1 MNSVQ
6 EVVNFI
12 LDELDGYGYDIGDKD
27 KNTYYYDNSNNTIE
41 LIVDGTL
48 YNIEYIPDANLS
60 TYNDAISYIAS
71 NLNVKNEDL
80 DKLLSE
86 SIENSKKKLT
96 EDFSPKLNSSDKE
109 AGEILP
115 LDESYPA
122 LLVALDSERDAEVT
136 YKTLIEI
143 EKSSD
148 KPNQRVIDL
157 LEKILKEELQ
167 HIALLSAL
175 QAENNSE
182 FVGEDSQEDF
192 DSYINDIK
200 DDNDDSSTKEEEE
213 EKN

>member
-1 MNSVQ
+1 MSSVQ

-12 LDELDGYGYDIGDKD
+12 LDELDNYGYDIGDKD
-27 KNTYYYDNSNNTIE
+27 KNIYYYDNVNNTIE
-41 LIVDGTL
+41 LIVNGTL

-60 TYNDAISYIAS
+60 TYNNAISYIAS

-80 DKLLSE
+80 DKLLGE

-96 EDFSPKLNSSDKE
+96 EDFNSKLNSSDKE

-143 EKSSD
+143 EKSSN

-200 DDNDDSSTKEEEE
+200 DDDNDSTKEEEE
-213 EKN
+213 EEN

>member
-27 KNTYYYDNSNNTIE
+27 KNTYFYDNTNNTIE
-41 LIVDGTL
+41 LIVNGTL

-80 DKLLSE
+80 DKLLGE

-96 EDFSPKLNSSDKE
+96 EDFNSKLNSSDKE

-192 DSYINDIK
+192 DSYVNDIK
-200 DDNDDSSTKEEEE
+200 DGDDSSTKEEEE

>member
-27 KNTYYYDNSNNTIE
+27 KNTYYYDNTNNTIE

-48 YNIEYIPDANLS
+48 YNIEYIPDASLS

-80 DKLLSE
+80 DKLLGE

-96 EDFSPKLNSSDKE
+96 EDFSSKLNSSDKE

-200 DDNDDSSTKEEEE
+200 DDDSSTKEEEE
-213 EKN
+213 EEN

>member
-1 MNSVQ
+1 MSSVQ

-12 LDELDGYGYDIGDKD
+12 LDELDNYGYDIGDKY
-27 KNTYYYDNSNNTIE
+27 KNTYYYDNINNTIE
-41 LIVDGTL
+41 LIVNGTL

-60 TYNDAISYIAS
+60 TYNNAISYIAS

-80 DKLLSE
+80 DKLLGE

-96 EDFSPKLNSSDKE
+96 EDFNSKLNSSDKE

-143 EKSSD
+143 EKSSN

-192 DSYINDIK
+192 DSYINDVK
-200 DDNDDSSTKEEEE
+200 DDDNDSTKEEEE

>member
-1 MNSVQ
+1 MSSVQ

-12 LDELDGYGYDIGDKD
+12 LDELDNYGYDIGDKD
-27 KNTYYYDNSNNTIE
+27 KNIYYYDNVNNTIE
-41 LIVDGTL
+41 LIVNGIL
-48 YNIEYIPDANLS
+48 YNIEYIPDVNLS
-60 TYNDAISYIAS
+60 TYNNAISYIAS

-80 DKLLSE
+80 DKLLGE

-96 EDFSPKLNSSDKE
+96 EDFNSKLNSSDKE

-143 EKSSD
+143 EKSSN

-200 DDNDDSSTKEEEE
+200 DDDNDSTKEEEE
-213 EKN
+213 EEN

>member
-1 MNSVQ
+1 MSSVQ

-12 LDELDGYGYDIGDKD
+12 LDELDNYGYDIGDKY
-27 KNTYYYDNSNNTIE
+27 KNTYYYDNINNTIE
-41 LIVDGTL
+41 LIVNGTL

-60 TYNDAISYIAS
+60 TYNNAISYIAS

-80 DKLLSE
+80 DKLLGE

-96 EDFSPKLNSSDKE
+96 EDFNSKLNSSDKE

-143 EKSSD
+143 EKSSN

-200 DDNDDSSTKEEEE
+200 DDDNDSTKEEEE

>member
-1 MNSVQ
+1 MSSVQ

-12 LDELDGYGYDIGDKD
+12 LDELDNYGYDIGDKY
-27 KNTYYYDNSNNTIE
+27 KNTYYYDNINNTIE
-41 LIVDGTL
+41 LIVNGNL

-60 TYNDAISYIAS
+60 TYNNAISYIAS

-80 DKLLSE
+80 DKLLGE

-96 EDFSPKLNSSDKE
+96 EDFNSKLNSSDKE

-143 EKSSD
+143 EKSSN

-200 DDNDDSSTKEEEE
+200 DDDNDSTKEEEE

>member
-1 MNSVQ
+1 MSSVQ

-12 LDELDGYGYDIGDKD
+12 LNELDNYGYDIGDKD
-27 KNTYYYDNSNNTIE
+27 KNTYYYDNVNNTIE
-41 LIVDGTL
+41 LIVNGIL

-60 TYNDAISYIAS
+60 TYNNAISYIAS

-80 DKLLSE
+80 DKLLGE

-96 EDFSPKLNSSDKE
+96 EDFNSKLNSSDKE

-143 EKSSD
+143 EKSSN

-200 DDNDDSSTKEEEE
+200 DDDNDSTKEEEE
-213 EKN
+213 EEN

>member
-6 EVVNFI
+6 DVVNFI
-12 LDELDGYGYDIGDKD
+12 LNELDNYGYDIGDKNE
-27 KNTYYYDNSNNTIE
+27 NTYFYDDTNNTIE
-41 LIVDGTL
+41 LIVDGVL
-48 YNIEYIPDANLS
+48 YNIEYIPDADMS

-96 EDFSPKLNSSDKE
+96 ENFDYELNSSDDEKS
-109 AGEILP
+109 GEILP

-148 KPNQRVIDL
+148 NPNQRVIDL

-182 FVGEDSQEDF
+182 FVEEDSQEDF

-200 DDNDDSSTKEEEE
+200 DNSSE
-213 EKN
+213 EKED

>member
-1 MNSVQ
+1 MSSVQ

-12 LDELDGYGYDIGDKD
+12 LDELDNYGYDIGDKY
-27 KNTYYYDNSNNTIE
+27 KNTYYYDNVNNTIE
-41 LIVDGTL
+41 LIVNGTL
-48 YNIEYIPDANLS
+48 YNIEYIPDADLS
-60 TYNDAISYIAS
+60 TYNNAISYIAS

-80 DKLLSE
+80 DKLLGE

-96 EDFSPKLNSSDKE
+96 EDFNSKLNSSDKE

-143 EKSSD
+143 EKSSN

-200 DDNDDSSTKEEEE
+200 DDDNDSTKEEEE